1 MIKKKKYLDEILVA
15 VFFILSICCS
25 FNKKNEGRR
34 AVSWSIFVHVPVVA
48 VWIINKRKI
57 GSCGQIAI
65 V

>member
-15 VFFILSICCS
+15 VFLILSICCS
-25 FNKKNEGRR
+25 FKKNEGRR